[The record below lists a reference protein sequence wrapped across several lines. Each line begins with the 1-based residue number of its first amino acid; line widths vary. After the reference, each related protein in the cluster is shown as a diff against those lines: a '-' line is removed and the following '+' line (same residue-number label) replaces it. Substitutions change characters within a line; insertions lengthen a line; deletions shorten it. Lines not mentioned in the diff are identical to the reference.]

1 LDNDKNELEDIES
14 KQKNGC
20 DNIFNDSNINL
31 DINDNESINSNINQS
46 SILENKLE
54 YYKNKKNIDRND
66 KLDI

>member
-20 DNIFNDSNINL
+20 DNNFNDSNINL

>member
-20 DNIFNDSNINL
+20 DNHFNDSNINL

>member
-20 DNIFNDSNINL
+20 DNNFNDSNINL
-31 DINDNESINSNINQS
+31 DINDNESINSNVNQS

>member
-1 LDNDKNELEDIES
+1 MDNDKNELEDIES
-14 KQKNGC
+14 KQRNGC
-20 DNIFNDSNINL
+20 DNNFNDSNINL